1 MRRMETVQDLIEEA
15 KVRTVWWAICI
26 FAISYFLSHTS
37 KSMWTNIP
45 MSILIL
51 SFLRYLSYHVDLRW
65 RVRPVQKSVY
75 ITSLSKRQLSTND
88 HRLLPVQSSNK
99 WRKKVDSPVVEVAME
114 SLIDKLLRDFV
125 VDLWYSSITPDKEV
139 PEIIRGLLLD
149 VIGEISRRAKDMNLV
164 DLLTRDMADLIGDHL
179 DLYRKN
185 QAEIGINVMITLSS
199 EERDERLK
207 EHLLASKNLHPALLS
222 SQSEH
227 KVLQQI
233 VGGVLA
239 IVLKPQEAQCPLV
252 RSLSRELLTCLV
264 LQPVMNFASPN
275 YINELIEQVF
285 LSNKANSQNATNK
298 ENDSDQ
304 STKASV
310 SASTTPHTHTD
321 LQLAKVEPRGSS
333 DSQDIPRQADW
344 AMVLDAATKRRTQ
357 VLEPENLDNMWT
369 KGRHYQ
375 KKLAKK
381 STQPSEAGPTG
392 KEITANF
399 KASIASLDDKYMV
412 NMMHASTAGSTNN
425 MQDMARSSI
434 EVYEKKEGL
443 TKDQIKRSTSSP
455 DMDLASNSK
464 SGEGKI
470 VLKGGLDDKA
480 GHSGSVG
487 SHSEGSLHVP
497 KIRCRVIG
505 AYFEKLR
512 SKSFAVYSIAVTDA
526 DNKTWFVKRRYSN
539 FERLH
544 RQLKEIPNYSLHLP
558 PKKFLSSSTDDSLVH
573 QRCIL
578 LDKYLQD
585 LLSIANIAEQHE
597 VWDFLSDSSMNYS
610 SGKSASVMKTLAV
623 NMDDAMDDIVRQFK
637 GVTDGLARIVSTP
650 SSEIT
655 TILSSSSSYP
665 THLADQAMAMSWNG
679 NETRKQDMLLS
690 HFDTT
695 ARSLSDDESNYQDN
709 RMVALNTEAC
719 TSGWHSDNET
729 KSDSKG
735 FSSRMNQEFDSR
747 GLMGASRTLSSPDTL
762 QDPAGMPPEWTPPN
776 VSVPLLNLV
785 DKIFQLNR
793 RGWLR
798 RQVLW
803 ISKQIL
809 QLVMEDAIDDWI
821 LRQIHSLRREDV
833 VSRGITWVQDIL
845 WPNGTF
851 FTRVEGYQPKVQQT
865 QSQGQFGR
873 KKSTESASQLFEAQL
888 EASRRAND
896 VKKLLLGGTP
906 STLVSL
912 IGQNAYK
919 RCARDIYYFLQSTV
933 CVKQL
938 AYSMLELVIISLF
951 PELRQLIS
959 EIHEKASDS

>member
-1 MRRMETVQDLIEEA
+1 MRRMETLQDLIEEA
-15 KVRTVWWAICI
+15 KVRTVWWAICT
-26 FAISYFLSHTS
+26 FAICYFLSHTS

-65 RVRPVQKSVY
+65 RVRPVQKSAY
-75 ITSLSKRQLSTND
+75 LSSVAKRQLSTND
-88 HRLLPVQSSNK
+88 HRLSSVHSSTK
-99 WRKKVDSPVVEVAME
+99 WRRKVDSPLVADAME

-149 VIGEISRRAKDMNLV
+149 VLGEVSRRVKEMNLV
-164 DLLTRDMADLIGDHL
+164 DLLTRDMVDLIGNQL

-185 QAEIGINVMITLSS
+185 QADIGVNVMITLSS
-199 EERDERLK
+199 EERDEKLK
-207 EHLLASKNLHPALLS
+207 SHLLASKELHPALLS
-222 SQSEH
+222 PHSEH

-239 IVLKPQEAQCPLV
+239 IVLKPQESQCPLV

-264 LQPVMNFASPN
+264 LQPIMNFASPN
-275 YINELIEQVF
+275 YINEVIELVF
-285 LSNKANSQNATNK
+285 LSNKQNSQNTTSK
-298 ENDSDQ
+298 ESDSDR
-304 STKASV
+304 STSASV
-310 SASTTPHTHTD
+310 SVSTTPHTHPD
-321 LQLAKVEPRGSS
+321 LQLTKVKPRGTS
-333 DSQDIPRQADW
+333 DSRDTPRQADW
-344 AMVLDAATKRRTQ
+344 AVVLDAATKRRKQ

-381 STQPSEAGPTG
+381 STQPSEVGPTG
-392 KEITANF
+392 KEFTANF
-399 KASIASLDDKYMV
+399 KESIAGIDDKYMV
-412 NMMHASTAGSTNN
+412 NMMHASTIATNN
-425 MQDMARSSI
+425 TQDMTRSSI
-434 EVYEKKEGL
+434 VVYEKKEGP
-443 TKDQIKRSTSSP
+443 TKGQIKRSTSSP
-455 DMDLASNSK
+455 DIDTVFNSK
-464 SGEGKI
+464 SGEGK
-470 VLKGGLDDKA
+470 VVHKGGPDDKG
-480 GHSGSVG
+480 GHSGQGG
-487 SHSEGSLHVP
+487 SHSEGYLHVP
-497 KIRCRVIG
+497 KIRCRVVG
-505 AYFEKLR
+505 AYFEKLG

-526 DNKTWFVKRRYSN
+526 DNKTWFVKRRYRN

-558 PKKFLSSSTDDSLVH
+558 PKKFLSSSTDDYLVH

-585 LLSIANIAEQHE
+585 LLSMANIAEQHE
-597 VWDFLSDSSMNYS
+597 VWDFLSASSKNYS
-610 SGKSASVMKTLAV
+610 FGKSSSVMKTLAV

-637 GVTDGLARIVSTP
+637 GVTDGLSRIVSTP
-650 SSEIT
+650 SSEPMAF
-655 TILSSSSSYP
+655 LPSSSNT
-665 THLADQAMAMSWNG
+665 THLADHAMAMSWNG
-679 NETRKQDMLLS
+679 NETRNQD
-690 HFDTT
+690 HFGTT
-695 ARSLSDDESNYQDN
+695 ARSLSDDENNYQEN
-709 RMVALNTEAC
+709 RMVAVTTEAY

-735 FSSRMNQEFDSR
+735 FSSRMNQESESR
-747 GLMGASRTLSSPDTL
+747 GLMGVSRTLSLPDTL
-762 QDPAGMPPEWTPPN
+762 QDPIGMPPEWTPPN
-776 VSVPLLNLV
+776 ASVPLLNLV

-821 LRQIHSLRREDV
+821 LRQIHLLRRDNV
-833 VSRGITWVQDIL
+833 VSRGILWVQDLL

-851 FTRVEGYQPKVQQT
+851 FTRVEGYQPKMQQT
-865 QSQGQFGR
+865 QSQGRFGSR
-873 KKSTESASQLFEAQL
+873 QSAESASQLFESQL

-919 RCARDIYYFLQSTV
+919 RCARDVYYFLQSTV

-951 PELRQLIS
+951 PELQQLIS
-959 EIHEKASDS
+959 DIHEKAYDS